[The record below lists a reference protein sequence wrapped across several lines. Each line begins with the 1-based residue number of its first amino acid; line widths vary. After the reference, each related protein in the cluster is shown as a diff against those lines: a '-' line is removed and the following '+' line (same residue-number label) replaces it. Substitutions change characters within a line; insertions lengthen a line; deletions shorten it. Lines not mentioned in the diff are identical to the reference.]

1 MTGVVAD
8 PVAELTVLLGEA
20 VVDDPDRMIAYRR
33 DQSLL
38 TPVGEPLALV
48 RARTVADVATTLK
61 TAHRYGIPVVT
72 RGAGTGLAGGA
83 NALDGCIVL
92 STEKL
97 TRILEIDE
105 RSRTATVEA
114 GVINGDLAA
123 AVAGHGL
130 WYVPDPGSRAI
141 STIGGNLAT
150 NAGGACCAKYGVT
163 SDHVAR
169 ITAVLADGRIIHTG
183 SATRKNVAGLNLTQL
198 LVGSEGT
205 LAVIVEATMRL
216 RAKPSETATVVA
228 GFVDPVHAVDAVMAI
243 QTVADPCLVEL
254 MDRTTIAAVNDM
266 THMGLDESAGA
277 LLLIQCDGDG
287 AVTEADRC
295 ATACRNAAATEIYE
309 TTDPAESDG
318 LMQARRVALTALE
331 RRGSTLLDDLA
342 VPVPRLSKM
351 LRAITAIA
359 DRHQLLIGTF
369 GHAADG
375 NLHPTIVFDAADA
388 DMTARAHRAF
398 DDMVAQCLALGGS
411 ITGEHGIGVL
421 KRPYLESMIGPTEQE
436 LMAGVKTVFDPTGIL
451 NPGRAI

>member
-1 MTGVVAD
+1 
-8 PVAELTVLLGEA
+8 
-20 VVDDPDRMIAYRR
+20 
-33 DQSLL
+33 
-38 TPVGEPLALV
+38 
-48 RARTVADVATTLK
+48 
-61 TAHRYGIPVVT
+61 
-72 RGAGTGLAGGA
+72 
-83 NALDGCIVL
+83 
-92 STEKL
+92 
-97 TRILEIDE
+97 
-105 RSRTATVEA
+105 
-114 GVINGDLAA
+114 
-123 AVAGHGL
+123 
-130 WYVPDPGSRAI
+130 
-141 STIGGNLAT
+141 
-150 NAGGACCAKYGVT
+150 
-163 SDHVAR
+163 
-169 ITAVLADGRIIHTG
+169 
-183 SATRKNVAGLNLTQL
+183 
-198 LVGSEGT
+198 
-205 LAVIVEATMRL
+205 
-216 RAKPSETATVVA
+216 
-228 GFVDPVHAVDAVMAI
+228 
-243 QTVADPCLVEL
+243 
-254 MDRTTIAAVNDM
+254 M

-342 VPVPRLSKM
+342 VPVPRLSEM

-388 DMTARAHRAF
+388 DMTARALRAF

>member
-8 PVAELTVLLGEA
+8 PVAELTVLLGDA

-38 TPVGEPLALV
+38 TPFGDPLTLV

-61 TAHRYGIPVVT
+61 TAHQYGISVVT

-97 TRILEIDE
+97 NRILEIDE

-216 RAKPSETATVVA
+216 RTKPSETATVVA
-228 GFVDPVHAVDAVMAI
+228 AFADPVHAVDAVMAI

-254 MDRTTIAAVNDM
+254 MDQTTITAVNDM

-295 ATACRNAAATEIYE
+295 AKACRNAAATEIYE

-318 LMQARRVALTALE
+318 LIQARRVALTALE

-342 VPVPRLSKM
+342 VPVPRLPEM
-351 LRAITAIA
+351 LTAITAIA

-421 KRPYLESMIGPTEQE
+421 KRPYLESMIGPTERE
-436 LMAGVKTVFDPTGIL
+436 LMAGVKAAFDPTGIL
-451 NPGRAI
+451 NPGRAV